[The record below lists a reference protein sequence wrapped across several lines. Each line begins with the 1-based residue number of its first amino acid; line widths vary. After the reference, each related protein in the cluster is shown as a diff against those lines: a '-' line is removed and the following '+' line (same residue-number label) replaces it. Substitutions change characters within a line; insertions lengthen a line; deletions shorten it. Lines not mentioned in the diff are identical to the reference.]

1 METREGAGV
10 LAGLRSWDGPL
21 SVRVRPSSLKRDC
34 NRRTTSAGGKC
45 LVNVHA
51 KSLDT
56 GDLYEHSG
64 QKTRARPEP
73 AWTGRG
79 PSPSGC
85 GAVTRAVPGAR
96 DSCSH
101 EALDDGTNRRS
112 RRCLTATVTATA
124 PANDKRQRSAAP
136 KDGRMSC
143 SNWDRSGLK
152 SGSSTVPPCVTSSML
167 KGRSPQFRN
176 LICARICAQDAAGQA
191 ETGETRTT

>member
-1 METREGAGV
+1 MSVTVQMDSSGAMPKHQPEDNTRNSCAER
-10 LAGLRSWDGPL
+10 LRLCG
-21 SVRVRPSSLKRDC
+21 RQGSLC
-34 NRRTTSAGGKC
+34 
-45 LVNVHA
+45 
-51 KSLDT
+51 
-56 GDLYEHSG
+56 EHSG